1 MAQQP
6 RQFEGRELPNQKDDL
21 EDQGLGF
28 DLGTV
33 LSRRKVLGFLGV
45 AGGGMAL
52 AACSP
57 SGTSSAASSSTT
69 AASSSAASSTTS
81 AAAAVL
87 TEMNSETQGP
97 YPGDGSNGPDV
108 LEVSGVER
116 SDITK
121 SIDTDTVAEGVPL
134 TLTMTILDIT
144 NNNAAMEGAAV
155 YIWHCDAPG
164 RYSMYDSELTN
175 ETYLRGVQIADKYG
189 QVTFET
195 IVPGCYSGRWPH
207 IHFEVFP
214 DKASITDST
223 NNILTSQIAID
234 ETVSREVYANSV
246 YGNSLN
252 NLNQVTLDTDGIFSD
267 GYDQQ
272 LPKFTGDATSGYTTS
287 IDVPIDATTAQD
299 QSMSGGGPG
308 GAGGPGA
315 GGTPPSGMMP
325 PQ

>member
-1 MAQQP
+1 MAQQM

-33 LSRRKVLGFLGV
+33 LSRRKVLGFLGI
-45 AGGGMAL
+45 AGGGVAL

-57 SGTSSAASSSTT
+57 SGTSSAASSSTSSA
-69 AASSSAASSTTS
+69 AASTTASSTTS
-81 AAAAVL
+81 AAAAAL

-108 LEVSGVER
+108 LEASGVER

-144 NNNAAMEGAAV
+144 NNNAPMEGAAV

-164 RYSMYDSELTN
+164 RYSMYDDALTN
-175 ETYLRGVQIADKYG
+175 ETYLRGVQVADKYG

-234 ETVSREVYANSV
+234 ETVARAVYADSV
-246 YGNSLN
+246 YGNSLS
-252 NLNQVTLDTDGIFSD
+252 NLDKVTLDTDGIFSD

-272 LPKFTGDATSGYTTS
+272 LPKFTGDVTSGYTTS
-287 IDVPIDATTAQD
+287 IDVPIDSTTAQD
-299 QSMSGGGPG
+299 QSMSGGGM
-308 GAGGPGA
+308 GGPGA